1 MRLWGSR
8 EPAALSEKSPLLQS
22 IVDIHTHVLPGVD
35 DGAGSTEETVEL
47 LRAASQAGTRAVV
60 ATPHMFLELYYNTDA
75 GDIRRRHAD
84 MMARLQALSRRPEN
98 SFLKNFE
105 VFLGA
110 ENYFST
116 EFMEAA
122 RERRVLTLNGS
133 RYLLVEFSAFMT
145 ITNLQMATKHILDL
159 GLIPVIAHPE
169 RNLLIQDDPRRVRV
183 LTASGCVLQ
192 VNGDSIVNN
201 SRRIARTARSLL
213 KEKGPVVIASDGHRP
228 GTRPVQ
234 LQAAAQ
240 LLAEKYSLE
249 EVKAWMCDRTR
260 AIVEDRQL

>member
-8 EPAALSEKSPLLQS
+8 EPAALSEETTQLQGV
-22 IVDIHTHVLPGVD
+22 VDIHTHVLPGVD
-35 DGAGSTEETVEL
+35 DGAGCIEDTVEL
-47 LRAASQAGTRAVV
+47 LRGAFQAGTRAVV

-75 GDIRRRHAD
+75 TDIRRRHAE
-84 MMARLQALSRRPEN
+84 MTAQLQVLSRQPEN
-98 SFLKNFE
+98 AFLKDLD
-105 VFLGA
+105 VFPGA

-116 EFMEAA
+116 EFVEAA
-122 RERRVLTLNGS
+122 REKRILTLNGS
-133 RYLLVEFSAFMT
+133 RYLLIEFSAFMT
-145 ITNLQMATKHILDL
+145 VTNLQMAARHILDL

-183 LTASGCVLQ
+183 LTASGCILQ
-192 VNGDSIVNN
+192 VNGDSILNN
-201 SRRIARTARSLL
+201 SRHIAGTARRLL

-240 LLAEKYSLE
+240 LLAEKYSLQE
-249 EVKAWMCDRTR
+249 IKTWMCDRTR
-260 AIVEDRQL
+260 AMVEDRPL